1 MILED
6 LKLSFE
12 FKIFTRYLVLQNIQL
27 MILESRNNG
36 IKKMT
41 VRPLLKMRLNKNF
54 NFFFETKLFSVFYIY
69 MI

>member
-36 IKKMT
+36 IK
-41 VRPLLKMRLNKNF
+41 ND
-54 NFFFETKLFSVFYIY
+54 Y
-69 MI
+69 